1 VVFGKIDMDNIIE
14 IKDLSFSYKDS
25 EGKLHPALHNINLCF
40 ERGTYTAIL
49 GHNGSGKSTLAKLI
63 NMVLTREDGEIDGTI
78 TVCGKEVTGEL
89 SDDDAY
95 DIQCRI
101 GMVHQNPDNQ
111 IVATTVEEDIAFGPE
126 NLGVDPVEIRKTV
139 TEMLKAVGMEG
150 HEKSAP
156 HRLSGGQKQRIAVAG
171 VLAMHP
177 ECIIFDESTAMLDP
191 QGREAIMNTI
201 DELHKRGDVTIITI
215 THYMN
220 EATDADRVIVLNH
233 GEVFMDGT
241 PEQIFTQ
248 VEKLHSVS
256 LDVPQVTEL
265 FYRLKQAGKY
275 NGGLPLHTDEGA
287 AALKELITKARG

>member
-1 VVFGKIDMDNIIE
+1 MDNIIE

-25 EGKLHPALHNINLCF
+25 EGKMHPALHNINLNF
-40 ERGTYTAIL
+40 ERGSYTAIL
-49 GHNGSGKSTLAKLI
+49 GHNGSGKSTLAKLM
-63 NMVLTREDGEIDGTI
+63 NMILTREDGEITGNI
-78 TVCGKEVTGEL
+78 YVCGKDVTQDL
-89 SDDDAY
+89 SDDEAY
-95 DIQCRI
+95 DLQCRI

-126 NLGVDPVEIRKTV
+126 NLGTDPVKIRQIV
-139 TEMLKAVGMEG
+139 TDMLEAVGMQG

-171 VLAMHP
+171 VLAMDP

-191 QGREAIMNTI
+191 EGRDAIMNTI
-201 DELHKRGDVTIITI
+201 KKLHERGDVTIITI

-220 EATDADRVIVLNH
+220 EATDADRVVVLNR

-248 VEKLHSVS
+248 VEKLQSVS

-265 FYRLKQAGKY
+265 FYRLKKAGKY
-275 NGGLPLHTDEGA
+275 SGKLPLHTDDGA
-287 AALKELITKARG
+287 AALANLLKNKR